1 MLQVQGVSYRYPGKA
16 SPTVLAEVSF
26 SLEPGSL
33 TALLGPNGAGKS
45 TLLKLLLGQ
54 LTPSLGKLLWNGR
67 AMAPRRPRLALVP
80 QRSAIQWQM
89 PITVRDLVDL
99 GKLTGPAAAV
109 SPQPDTT
116 EALQSMGLASLAQTR
131 LSQLSGGQQQRALL
145 ARALL
150 QKAELLILDE
160 PFTYLDPPTRQQLLA
175 VLRQQAAQGRVVLV
189 SSHDWGDSLQGYD
202 RALLLDTTLL
212 ADDRPD
218 RVRER
223 LQRP

>member
-16 SPTVLAEVSF
+16 SPSVLADLSF
-26 SLEPGSL
+26 SLWPGSL

-54 LTPSLGKLLWNGR
+54 LTPSQGRLLWNGQ
-67 AMAPRRPRLALVP
+67 AMAPQRPRLALVP
-80 QRSAIQWQM
+80 QRSSIQWQM
-89 PITVRDLVDL
+89 PITVRDLVAL
-99 GKLTGPAAAV
+99 GTLAAPAAE
-109 SPQPDTT
+109 PLLDIP
-116 EALQSMGLASLAQTR
+116 EALQSMGLASLAETR

-145 ARALL
+145 ARALV
-150 QKAELLILDE
+150 QKADLLLLDE
-160 PFTYLDPPTRQQLLA
+160 PFTYLDPPTREQLLA
-175 VLRQQAAQGRVVLV
+175 VLRQQAARGRIVLV

-202 RALLLDTTLL
+202 RALLLDTKLL

-218 RVRER
+218 LVLGR

>member
-16 SPTVLAEVSF
+16 SPAVLADVSF
-26 SLEPGSL
+26 SLGPGSL

-45 TLLKLLLGQ
+45 TLIKLLLGQ
-54 LTPSLGKLLWNGR
+54 LTPSQGRLLWNGL
-67 AMAPRRPRLALVP
+67 AMAPQRPRLALVP

-89 PITVRDLVDL
+89 PITVRDLVAL
-99 GKLTGPAAAV
+99 GTLAAPA
-109 SPQPDTT
+109 PQPRLDIP
-116 EALQSMGLASLAQTR
+116 EALQSMGLASLAETR
-131 LSQLSGGQQQRALL
+131 LSHLSGGQQQRALL
-145 ARALL
+145 ARALV
-150 QKAELLILDE
+150 QKADLLLLDE

-175 VLRQQAAQGRVVLV
+175 VLRQQAAQGRIVLV

-202 RALLLDTTLL
+202 RALLLDTTLR

-218 RVRER
+218 RVLER

>member
-26 SLEPGSL
+26 SLGPGSL

-54 LTPSLGKLLWNGR
+54 LTPSLGKVLWDGR
-67 AMAPRRPRLALVP
+67 AMAPCRPRLALVP

-89 PITVRDLVDL
+89 PITVRELVAL
-99 GKLTGPAAAV
+99 GKLAGPAAGPLA
-109 SPQPDTT
+109 DTA
-116 EALQSMGLASLAQTR
+116 EALQSMGLASLAETR
-131 LSQLSGGQQQRALL
+131 LSRLSGGQQQRALL

-150 QKAELLILDE
+150 QQAELLVLDE
-160 PFTYLDPPTRQQLLA
+160 PFTYLDPPTRQQLLV

-202 RALLLDTTLL
+202 RALFLDTTLL

-218 RVRER
+218 LVLGR

>member
-16 SPTVLAEVSF
+16 SPTVLADVNF
-26 SLEPGSL
+26 SLGAGSL

-45 TLLKLLLGQ
+45 TLMKLLLGQ
-54 LTPSLGKLLWNGR
+54 LTPSQGRLLWSGQ

-89 PITVRDLVDL
+89 PITVRDLVAL
-99 GKLTGPAAAV
+99 GTLAAPA
-109 SPQPDTT
+109 PQPRLDIP
-116 EALQSMGLASLAQTR
+116 EALQSMGLASLAETR
-131 LSQLSGGQQQRALL
+131 LSHLSGGQQQRALL
-145 ARALL
+145 ARALV
-150 QKAELLILDE
+150 QKADLLLLDE

-175 VLRQQAAQGRVVLV
+175 VLRRQAAQGRIVLV

-202 RALLLDTTLL
+202 RALLLDTTLR

-218 RVRER
+218 RVLER
-223 LQRP
+223 LQQP

>member
-16 SPTVLAEVSF
+16 SATVLADVSF
-26 SLEPGSL
+26 NLGPGSL

-45 TLLKLLLGQ
+45 TLLNLLLGQ
-54 LTPSLGKLLWNGR
+54 LTPSQGRLLWSGQ

-89 PITVRDLVDL
+89 PITVRDLVAL
-99 GKLTGPAAAV
+99 GTLAAPTAE
-109 SPQPDTT
+109 PRLDIP
-116 EALQSMGLASLAQTR
+116 EALQSMGLASLADTR
-131 LSQLSGGQQQRALL
+131 LSRLSGGQQQRALL
-145 ARALL
+145 ARALV
-150 QKAELLILDE
+150 QKADLLVLDE
-160 PFTYLDPPTRQQLLA
+160 PFTHLDPPSRQQLLA
-175 VLRQQAAQGRVVLV
+175 VLRQQATQGRIVLV

-202 RALLLDTTLL
+202 RALLLDTTLR

-218 RVRER
+218 RVLEL

>member
-16 SPTVLAEVSF
+16 SPAVLADVSF
-26 SLEPGSL
+26 SLGPGSL

-45 TLLKLLLGQ
+45 TLMKLLLGQ
-54 LTPSLGKLLWNGR
+54 LTPSQGRLLWNGL
-67 AMAPRRPRLALVP
+67 AMAPQRPRLALVP

-89 PITVRDLVDL
+89 PITVRDLVAL
-99 GKLTGPAAAV
+99 GTLAAPA
-109 SPQPDTT
+109 PQPRLDIP
-116 EALQSMGLASLAQTR
+116 EALQSMGLASLADTR
-131 LSQLSGGQQQRALL
+131 LSHLSGGQQQRALL
-145 ARALL
+145 ARALV
-150 QKAELLILDE
+150 QKADLLLLDE

-175 VLRQQAAQGRVVLV
+175 VLRQQASQGRVVLV

-202 RALLLDTTLL
+202 RALLLDTTLI

-218 RVRER
+218 RVLER

>member
-16 SPTVLAEVSF
+16 SPTVLADVSF
-26 SLEPGSL
+26 SLGAGSL

-45 TLLKLLLGQ
+45 TLMNLLLGQ
-54 LTPSLGKLLWNGR
+54 LTPSQGRLLWNGQ

-89 PITVRDLVDL
+89 PITVRDLVAL
-99 GKLTGPAAAV
+99 GTLATPA
-109 SPQPDTT
+109 PQPRQDIA
-116 EALQSMGLASLAQTR
+116 EALQSMGLASLAETR

-145 ARALL
+145 ARALV
-150 QKAELLILDE
+150 QKADLLLLDE

-175 VLRQQAAQGRVVLV
+175 VLRQQACGGRIVLV

-202 RALLLDTTLL
+202 RALLLDTTLR

-218 RVRER
+218 RVLER

>member
-16 SPTVLAEVSF
+16 SPSVLADLSF
-26 SLEPGSL
+26 SLGPGSL

-54 LTPSLGKLLWNGR
+54 LTPSQGRLLWSGQ
-67 AMAPRRPRLALVP
+67 AMAPQRPRLALVP

-89 PITVRDLVDL
+89 PITVRDLVAL
-99 GKLTGPAAAV
+99 GTLAAPA
-109 SPQPDTT
+109 PQPQLDIA
-116 EALQSMGLASLAQTR
+116 EALQSMGLASLAETR
-131 LSQLSGGQQQRALL
+131 LSHLSGGQQQRALL
-145 ARALL
+145 ARALV
-150 QKAELLILDE
+150 QKADLLLLDE

-175 VLRQQAAQGRVVLV
+175 VLRQQAAQGRIVLV

-202 RALLLDTTLL
+202 RALLLDTTLR
-212 ADDRPD
+212 ADDRPA
-218 RVRER
+218 RVLER

>member
-16 SPTVLAEVSF
+16 SPAVLADVSF
-26 SLEPGSL
+26 SLGPGSL

-45 TLLKLLLGQ
+45 TLMKLLLGQ
-54 LTPSLGKLLWNGR
+54 LTPSQGRLLWNGL
-67 AMAPRRPRLALVP
+67 AMAPQRPRLALVP

-89 PITVRDLVDL
+89 PITVRDLVAL
-99 GKLTGPAAAV
+99 GTLAAPA
-109 SPQPDTT
+109 PQPQLDIA
-116 EALQSMGLASLAQTR
+116 EALQSMGLASLAETR
-131 LSQLSGGQQQRALL
+131 LSHLSGGQQQRALL
-145 ARALL
+145 ARALV
-150 QKAELLILDE
+150 QKADLLLLDE

-202 RALLLDTTLL
+202 RALLLDTTLR

-218 RVRER
+218 RVLER

>member
-16 SPTVLAEVSF
+16 SPTALADVSF
-26 SLEPGSL
+26 SLGPGSL

-54 LTPSLGKLLWNGR
+54 LTPCQGRLLWSGQ

-89 PITVRDLVDL
+89 PITVRDLVAL
-99 GKLTGPAAAV
+99 GTLSAPAAEPLLEI
-109 SPQPDTT
+109 S
-116 EALQSMGLASLAQTR
+116 EALKAMGLAALAEMR

-145 ARALL
+145 ARALV
-150 QKAELLILDE
+150 QKADLLLLDE

-175 VLRQQAAQGRVVLV
+175 VLRQQAGQGRIVLV

-202 RALLLDTTLL
+202 RALLLDTTLR

-218 RVRER
+218 RVLAR
-223 LQRP
+223 LQQP

>member
-16 SPTVLAEVSF
+16 SPAVLADVSF

-45 TLLKLLLGQ
+45 TLLNLLLGQ
-54 LTPSLGKLLWNGR
+54 LTPSQGRLLWCGQP
-67 AMAPRRPRLALVP
+67 MARRRPRLALVP

-89 PITVRDLVDL
+89 PITVRDLVAL
-99 GKLTGPAAAV
+99 GTLAAPADEPRLAI
-109 SPQPDTT
+109 P
-116 EALQSMGLASLAQTR
+116 EALQSMGLASLADTR

-145 ARALL
+145 ARALV
-150 QKAELLILDE
+150 QKADLLLLDE

-175 VLRQQAAQGRVVLV
+175 VLRQQAAQGRIVLV

-202 RALLLDTTLL
+202 RALLLDTTLR

-218 RVRER
+218 RVLER
-223 LQRP
+223 LQRQ

>member
-16 SPTVLAEVSF
+16 SPTVLADLSF

-54 LTPSLGKLLWNGR
+54 LTPSQGRLLWNGQ
-67 AMAPRRPRLALVP
+67 AMAPQRPRLALVP
-80 QRSAIQWQM
+80 QRSSIQWQM
-89 PITVRDLVDL
+89 PITVRDLVAL
-99 GKLTGPAAAV
+99 GTLAAPAAE
-109 SPQPDTT
+109 PLLDIP
-116 EALQSMGLASLAQTR
+116 EALQSMGLASLAETR

-145 ARALL
+145 ARALV
-150 QKAELLILDE
+150 QKSDLLLLDE
-160 PFTYLDPPTRQQLLA
+160 PFTYLDPPTRQQLQA
-175 VLRQQAAQGRVVLV
+175 VLRQQAARGRIVLV

-202 RALLLDTTLL
+202 RALLLDTTLR
-212 ADDRPD
+212 ADDRPA
-218 RVRER
+218 RVLER

>member
-1 MLQVQGVSYRYPGKA
+1 MLQVQGISYRYPGRA

-26 SLEPGSL
+26 SLGTGSL

-45 TLLKLLLGQ
+45 TLLNLLLGQ
-54 LTPSLGKLLWNGR
+54 LTPSQGRLLWNGQ
-67 AMAPRRPRLALVP
+67 AMAPQRPRLALVP

-89 PITVRDLVDL
+89 PITVRDLVAL
-99 GKLTGPAAAV
+99 GTLAAPA
-109 SPQPDTT
+109 PQPLLDIA
-116 EALQSMGLASLAQTR
+116 EALQSMGLASVADTR
-131 LSQLSGGQQQRALL
+131 LSQLSGGQQQRTLL
-145 ARALL
+145 ARALV
-150 QKAELLILDE
+150 QKADLLLLDE

-175 VLRQQAAQGRVVLV
+175 VLRQQAAKGRIVLV

-202 RALLLDTTLL
+202 RALLLDTTLR

-218 RVRER
+218 RVLER

>member
-16 SPTVLAEVSF
+16 SPTVLADLSF
-26 SLEPGSL
+26 SLGPGSL

-54 LTPSLGKLLWNGR
+54 LTPSQGRLIWNGQ
-67 AMAPRRPRLALVP
+67 AMAPQRPRLALVP
-80 QRSAIQWQM
+80 QRSSIQWQM
-89 PITVRDLVDL
+89 PITVRDLVAL
-99 GKLTGPAAAV
+99 GTLAAPAAE
-109 SPQPDTT
+109 PLLDIP
-116 EALQSMGLASLAQTR
+116 EALQSMGLTSLAETR

-145 ARALL
+145 ARALV
-150 QKAELLILDE
+150 QKADLLLLDE

-175 VLRQQAAQGRVVLV
+175 VLRQQAARGRIVLV

-202 RALLLDTTLL
+202 RALLLDTTLR
-212 ADDRPD
+212 ADDRPA
-218 RVRER
+218 RVLER

>member
-1 MLQVQGVSYRYPGKA
+1 MLQVQGVSYCYAGKL

-26 SLEPGSL
+26 SLGPGSL

-54 LTPSLGKLLWNGR
+54 LTPSLGNLLWNGQ

-89 PITVRDLVDL
+89 PITVRDLVAL
-99 GKLTGPAAAV
+99 GTLASPAAEPLLDIAEV
-109 SPQPDTT
+109 
-116 EALQSMGLASLAQTR
+116 LQSMGLASLAETR

-150 QKAELLILDE
+150 QKAELLLLDE
-160 PFTYLDPPTRQQLLA
+160 PFTYLDPPTRQQ
-175 VLRQQAAQGRVVLV
+175 AAQGRIVLV
-189 SSHDWGDSLQGYD
+189 SSHDWGDSLHGYD
-202 RALLLDTTLL
+202 RVLLLDTTLL

-218 RVRER
+218 RVLER

>member
-1 MLQVQGVSYRYPGKA
+1 MLQVQRVSYRYPGKA
-16 SPTVLAEVSF
+16 SPTVLSEVSF

-89 PITVRDLVDL
+89 PITVRDLVAL
-99 GKLTGPAAAV
+99 GKLAGPTAE
-109 SPQPDTT
+109 PLPDAT
-116 EALQSMGLASLAQTR
+116 EALQSMGLASLAETR

-150 QKAELLILDE
+150 QKAELLVLDE
-160 PFTYLDPPTRQQLLA
+160 PFTYLDPPIRRQLLA

-218 RVRER
+218 RVLGR

>member
-16 SPTVLAEVSF
+16 SPAVLADVSF
-26 SLEPGSL
+26 SLGPGSL

-45 TLLKLLLGQ
+45 TLMKLLLGQ
-54 LTPSLGKLLWNGR
+54 LTPSQGRLLWNGL
-67 AMAPRRPRLALVP
+67 AMAPQRPRLALVP

-89 PITVRDLVDL
+89 PITVRDLVAL
-99 GKLTGPAAAV
+99 GTLAAPA
-109 SPQPDTT
+109 PQPRLDIP
-116 EALQSMGLASLAQTR
+116 EALQSMGLASLAETR
-131 LSQLSGGQQQRALL
+131 LSHLSGGQQQRALL
-145 ARALL
+145 ARALV
-150 QKAELLILDE
+150 QKADLLLLDE

-175 VLRQQAAQGRVVLV
+175 VLRQQAAQGRIVLV

-202 RALLLDTTLL
+202 RALLLDTTLR

-218 RVRER
+218 RVLER

>member
-1 MLQVQGVSYRYPGKA
+1 MLLVQSVSYRYPGKA
-16 SPTVLAEVSF
+16 SPKVLADVSF
-26 SLEPGSL
+26 SLGPGSL

-54 LTPSLGKLLWNGR
+54 LAPSQGRLLWNGQ

-89 PITVRDLVDL
+89 PITVRDFVAL
-99 GKLTGPAAAV
+99 GTLAAPAAE
-109 SPQPDTT
+109 PRLDIP
-116 EALQSMGLASLAQTR
+116 EALQSMGLASLAETR
-131 LSQLSGGQQQRALL
+131 LSRLSGGQQQRALL
-145 ARALL
+145 ARALV
-150 QKAELLILDE
+150 QKADLLLLDE

-175 VLRQQAAQGRVVLV
+175 VLRQQAARGRIVLV

-218 RVRER
+218 RVLER
-223 LQRP
+223 LHQP

>member
-16 SPTVLAEVSF
+16 SPAVLADVSF
-26 SLEPGSL
+26 SLGPGSL

-45 TLLKLLLGQ
+45 TLLNLLLGQ
-54 LTPSLGKLLWNGR
+54 LTPSQRRLLWSGQP
-67 AMAPRRPRLALVP
+67 MAPRRPRLALVP

-89 PITVRDLVDL
+89 PITVRDLVAL
-99 GKLTGPAAAV
+99 GTLAAPADEPRLAIA
-109 SPQPDTT
+109 
-116 EALQSMGLASLAQTR
+116 EALQSMGLASLADTR

-145 ARALL
+145 ARALV
-150 QKAELLILDE
+150 QKADLLLLDE

-175 VLRQQAAQGRVVLV
+175 VLRQQACGGRIVLV

-202 RALLLDTTLL
+202 RALLLDTTLR

-218 RVRER
+218 RVLER

>member
-16 SPTVLAEVSF
+16 SPTVLADLSF
-26 SLEPGSL
+26 SLGPGSL

-45 TLLKLLLGQ
+45 TLMKLLLGQ
-54 LTPSLGKLLWNGR
+54 LTPSQGRLLWNGL
-67 AMAPRRPRLALVP
+67 AMAPQRPRLALVP

-89 PITVRDLVDL
+89 PITVRDLVAL
-99 GKLTGPAAAV
+99 GTLAAPA
-109 SPQPDTT
+109 PQPRLDIP
-116 EALQSMGLASLAQTR
+116 EALQSMGLASLAETR
-131 LSQLSGGQQQRALL
+131 LSHLSGGQQQRALL
-145 ARALL
+145 ARALV
-150 QKAELLILDE
+150 QKADLLLLDE

-175 VLRQQAAQGRVVLV
+175 VLRQQAAQGRIVLV

-202 RALLLDTTLL
+202 RALLLDTTLR

-218 RVRER
+218 RVLER

>member
-1 MLQVQGVSYRYPGKA
+1 MLQVQGVSYRYPGRA

-26 SLEPGSL
+26 SLGPGSL

-54 LTPSLGKLLWNGR
+54 LTPSLGKVLWNGR
-67 AMAPRRPRLALVP
+67 AIAPRRPRLALVP

-89 PITVRDLVDL
+89 PITVRDLVAL
-99 GKLTGPAAAV
+99 GKLAGPTAE
-109 SPQPDTT
+109 PLPDTT
-116 EALQSMGLASLAQTR
+116 EALQSMGLASLAETR

-150 QKAELLILDE
+150 QKAELLVLDE

-189 SSHDWGDSLQGYD
+189 SSHDWGDSLRGYD
-202 RALLLDTTLL
+202 RALLLDTTLI

-218 RVRER
+218 RVLER

>member
-54 LTPSLGKLLWNGR
+54 LSPSQGKLVWSGQ

-89 PITVRDLVDL
+89 PITVWDLVAL
-99 GKLTGPAAAV
+99 GTLAAPAAE
-109 SPQPDTT
+109 PLLDIP
-116 EALQSMGLASLAQTR
+116 EALQSMGLASLADTR

-145 ARALL
+145 ARALV
-150 QKAELLILDE
+150 QKADLLLLDE
-160 PFTYLDPPTRQQLLA
+160 PFTYLDPPTRQQLLV
-175 VLRQQAAQGRVVLV
+175 VLRQQAAQGRIVLV

-202 RALLLDTTLL
+202 RALLLDTTLR

-218 RVRER
+218 RVLER

>member
-16 SPTVLAEVSF
+16 SPTVLADLSF
-26 SLEPGSL
+26 SLGPGSL

-54 LTPSLGKLLWNGR
+54 LTPSQGRLLWNGQ
-67 AMAPRRPRLALVP
+67 AMAPQRPRLALVP
-80 QRSAIQWQM
+80 QRSSIQWQM
-89 PITVRDLVDL
+89 PITVRDLVAL
-99 GKLTGPAAAV
+99 GTLAAPAAK
-109 SPQPDTT
+109 PLLDIP
-116 EALQSMGLASLAQTR
+116 EALQSMGLTSLAETR

-145 ARALL
+145 ARALV
-150 QKAELLILDE
+150 QKADLLLLDE

-175 VLRQQAAQGRVVLV
+175 VLRQQASQGRVVLV

-202 RALLLDTTLL
+202 RALLLDTKLL

-218 RVRER
+218 LVLGR

>member
-1 MLQVQGVSYRYPGKA
+1 MLQVQGVSYRYPGRA

-26 SLEPGSL
+26 SLGPGSL

-89 PITVRDLVDL
+89 PITVRDLVAL
-99 GKLTGPAAAV
+99 GKLAGTTAEPL
-109 SPQPDTT
+109 PDTT
-116 EALQSMGLASLAQTR
+116 EALQSMGLASLAETR

-150 QKAELLILDE
+150 QKAELLVLDE

-202 RALLLDTTLL
+202 RALLLDKTLL
-212 ADDRPD
+212 ADDRPE
-218 RVRER
+218 RVLER